1 MNRAVYDALVAPGAG
16 RSATAGAPVQAPRR
30 RRADHRAAVVRDG
43 REEGHDPTNF
53 RFHDLRH
60 TAAAHLVMR
69 GASLTD
75 PPLQPPVAGARAGRG
90 RPPRW
95 ADVGAGAGQRSTGWD
110 PGAPDDDPV

>member
-1 MNRAVYDALVAPGAG
+1 MNRAVYDALVALGAG

-43 REEGHDPTNF
+43 REEGRDPTNF

-75 PPLQPPVAGARAGRG
+75 PPLQPPVAGARAG
-90 RPPRW
+90 
-95 ADVGAGAGQRSTGWD
+95 
-110 PGAPDDDPV
+110 